1 LAFPEDFKVMR
12 TREEIRSLF
21 ESIGYK
27 YKLRKFNSMY
37 NRAKEICNS
46 YGDKCDV
53 RGFAGC
59 QRVASP

>member
-1 LAFPEDFKVMR
+1 MR

-27 YKLRKFNSMY
+27 YKLGKFNAMY

-46 YGDKCDV
+46 YGDKCNV
-53 RGFAGC
+53 RGFVQA
-59 QRVASP
+59 VKELHHLD